1 VRKGIVMALASTLLI
16 ILLGL
21 GPGTGQ
27 ECRDLSIVVDVQ
39 GVDAKPGPAEWPFD
53 VRVLTGDGTVL
64 KADRT
69 RDGKAGLRVCWSPR
83 KPPAGVEVT
92 WGDGGA
98 IQGEIRGY
106 DGRQR
111 GLCFLV
117 CPIHRS
123 DCE

>member
-1 VRKGIVMALASTLLI
+1 MALASTLLTL
-16 ILLGL
+16 LLGL

-27 ECRDLSIVVDVQ
+27 ECRDLSVVVDVQ

-53 VRVLTGDGTVL
+53 VRVLAGDGSVL
-64 KADRT
+64 KADKT
-69 RDGKAGLRVCWSPR
+69 RDGKAELRVCWSR
-83 KPPAGVEVT
+83 GKLPARVEVT
-92 WGDGGA
+92 WGTGLA